1 MVLEIIIVMMVVM
14 MVGNKKLA
22 KIILLTLGFS
32 ALSGCSTYNSSFGC
46 GDAKGAS
53 CMPIDKV
60 DRLIASGEI
69 EVFTNPGQGG
79 KCRGRNCS
87 KKGIVTTEEELP
99 EINTESKF

>member
-1 MVLEIIIVMMVVM
+1 ML
-14 MVGNKKLA
+14 GSKKFT

-32 ALSGCSTYNSSFGC
+32 MVSGCSTYNSSFGC

-69 EVFTNPGQGG
+69 ETYTKEDRGG

-99 EINTESKF
+99 EINTDSLKF